1 MGRALAV
8 SLMIVT
14 INCIICYKEAALC
27 AVARWAGMLLFLALA
42 GATAAP
48 AFDPLRFFTGATRGT
63 AQLKVILR
71 AAKPVTV
78 RGSGR
83 RQPDG
88 ALVLDQWVTEGSKPP
103 RPRHWRL
110 WQIAP
115 GRYTGTLTDA
125 RGPVTG
131 AVQGRTLRL
140 SFTSDGGFRV
150 RQTLTLQPDGRTLAN
165 RLEARRFG
173 IRVAVLTERIVK
185 ID

>member
-1 MGRALAV
+1 
-8 SLMIVT
+8 
-14 INCIICYKEAALC
+14 
-27 AVARWAGMLLFLALA
+27 MLLLLALA
-42 GATAAP
+42 GAAAP
-48 AFDPLRFFTGATRGT
+48 PFDPLRFFTGATRGT

-78 RGSGR
+78 RGTGR

-88 ALVLDQWVTEGSKPP
+88 ALVLDQWVTEGDKPP
-103 RPRHWRL
+103 RARRWLLR
-110 WQIAP
+110 QTAP
-115 GRYTGTLTDA
+115 GRYAGTLTDA

-131 AVQGRTLRL
+131 TVRGRTLQL

-185 ID
+185 VD